1 MKKIMILAN
10 NDMGLYKFRR
20 ELLEKLLTEYEVH
33 LVLPQGV
40 FIEELV
46 NMGCVFHAMEFCSR
60 GTNPIKDLKLLKQY
74 KSLIRE
80 IKPSA
85 VLTYTIKPN
94 VYGGMA
100 CAALNV
106 PYIAN
111 ITGLGTAVE
120 NTTILSVVT
129 TTLYKYA
136 LRKAKK
142 VFFQNESNLEF
153 MKNKKIVKN
162 NYDLLPGSG
171 VNLQQ
176 YQPISYPNEDTIH
189 FVFISRVMKEKGAD
203 QYLDAARYISEKYP
217 NTRFHICGVAA
228 DEYKE
233 LLEQDYKDCVVY
245 HGAVKDMLPIYE
257 MTSCTIHPTYYPEG
271 MSNVL
276 LESCASAR
284 PIITTD
290 RPGCKEILEDGVNG
304 FLIKEKDSADL
315 IEKIERFL
323 NLTYSERQKMGF
335 NGRKKVE
342 EEFDRNIVIEKYW
355 KELSELWTDIK
366 KY

>member
-1 MKKIMILAN
+1 MKKIIILAN
-10 NDMGLYKFRR
+10 NDIGLYKFRK
-20 ELLEKLLTEYEVH
+20 ELIDVLVKQYEVH
-33 LVLPQGV
+33 LVLPYGD
-40 FIEELV
+40 FIDDLV
-46 NMGCVFHAMEFCSR
+46 RMGCIFHKVEFHSR

-74 KSLIRE
+74 KKIIRD
-80 IKPSA
+80 IKPNA

-100 CAALNV
+100 CAALKV

-111 ITGLGTAVE
+111 ITGLGTDVE
-120 NTTILSVVT
+120 NTGVLSIITTI
-129 TTLYKYA
+129 LYKYA

-153 MKNKKIVKN
+153 MKNKKIVKD

-176 YQPISYPNEDTIH
+176 YQAIPYPNEDIIH
-189 FVFISRVMKEKGAD
+189 FTFIARVMKEKGAD
-203 QYLDAARYISEKYP
+203 QYLEAAQFISKKYP
-217 NTRFHICGVAA
+217 NTRFHICGVVS
-228 DEYKE
+228 DEYKK
-233 LLEQDYKDCVVY
+233 LLEQYKDCVIY
-245 HGAVKDMLPIYE
+245 HGAVKNMLPIYA

-284 PIITTD
+284 PIITTN

-304 FLIKEKDSADL
+304 FLVKERDSADL
-315 IEKIERFL
+315 IEKIETFL
-323 NLTYSERQKMGF
+323 GFSYEQKMKMGLR
-335 NGRKKVE
+335 GREKVE
-342 EEFDRNIVIEKYW
+342 LEFDRNIVVGKYVN
-355 KELSELWTDIK
+355 ELS
-366 KY
+366 KYGRI